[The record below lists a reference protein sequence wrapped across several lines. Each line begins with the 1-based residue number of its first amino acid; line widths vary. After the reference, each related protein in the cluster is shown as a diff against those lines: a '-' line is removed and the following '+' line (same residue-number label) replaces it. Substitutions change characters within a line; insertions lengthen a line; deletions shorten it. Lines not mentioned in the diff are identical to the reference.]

1 MAAEAATKPL
11 FSVDDML
18 AAASAAT
25 GLDDFGDEEFREAL
39 MRLVDSTNEES
50 SLSPIGAAAFRGDM
64 QRLLVNRLRFA
75 ADLKKHPEILDEDVS
90 DPIVVLGLPRTGT
103 TKLQRLLATD
113 PDVQRLEYWRLF
125 NPAPFPNMAPG
136 QPDPRVA
143 AAKEALTMMA
153 QLMPGWSE
161 SHPTAVDAVDE
172 EVFLQ
177 LFTFKCVFTHMSR
190 PVPSYRAWYNTQS
203 QRGTYRYM
211 KQMLQYLQ
219 WQDGGKQNRPWIM
232 KSPAHVGNVDLVLE
246 LFPQATL
253 VMTHRPPRQ
262 ALRSHC
268 RLMEVSWRLFSDNVD
283 KAAIGRAVLDDFPG
297 ELRKHLKLR
306 DQMANSSNP
315 LPIYDV
321 MYDDLKHDAMTV
333 VREIYRR
340 AGRELTPKREQAM
353 RAWEAQQHSHREGSY
368 QADDYGITNEMIDDS
383 CREYIGRFIT

>member
-1 MAAEAATKPL
+1 MTQPV
-11 FSVDDML
+11 FSVSELL
-18 AAASAAT
+18 AAASRSA

-39 MRLVDSTNEES
+39 TRLVDSTNKES
-50 SLSPIGAAAFRGDM
+50 NLSAIGAAAFQGDV

-75 ADLKKHPEILDEDVS
+75 ADLKKHSEILDEDVS

-103 TKLQRLLATD
+103 TKMQRLLATD

-161 SHPTAVDAVDE
+161 SHPTAFDAVDE

-190 PVPSYRAWYNTQS
+190 PVPSYRAWYNTQP

-219 WQDGGKQNRPWIM
+219 WQDGGKQNRPWIL

-246 LFPQATL
+246 MFPQATL

-262 ALRSHC
+262 ALTSHC

-297 ELRKHLKLR
+297 ELQKHLKLR
-306 DQMANSSNP
+306 DKIENP
-315 LPIYDV
+315 LSIYDV
-321 MYDDLKHDAMTV
+321 KYEDLKHDAMTV

-340 AGRELTPKREQAM
+340 AGRELTPTREQAM
-353 RAWEAQQHSHREGSY
+353 RASETRQHSHREGIY
-368 QADDYGITNEMIDDS
+368 RAEDYGITNEMIDDACS
-383 CREYIGRFIT
+383 EYIARFMP